1 MNFSFVKK
9 SCLRMIRL
17 QELKITNTPIQTIRG
32 HDYLI
37 NCEIGALTLCHT
49 KPCFTMPYHII
60 PCHII
65 IFLFSKPYHRWI
77 MLFFRFLKSEHAIEI
92 YNFSRNW
99 LLGGKNRYTFPYA
112 IRETRRCTVSNTQVK
127 VKACGVYDTL
137 YSIRIFACT
146 CHCETLHSK

>member
-1 MNFSFVKK
+1 MSKNLWHTTPFNLRVKLFLKGFIQYGNLMNFSFVKK

-37 NCEIGALTLCHT
+37 NCEKGASMLCHT

-65 IFLFSKPYHRWI
+65 HVFIKSGMLNKSTTCKIKLNLFSYYLYQRLTK
-77 MLFFRFLKSEHAIEI
+77 
-92 YNFSRNW
+92 
-99 LLGGKNRYTFPYA
+99 T
-112 IRETRRCTVSNTQVK
+112 
-127 VKACGVYDTL
+127 AC
-137 YSIRIFACT
+137 
-146 CHCETLHSK
+146 